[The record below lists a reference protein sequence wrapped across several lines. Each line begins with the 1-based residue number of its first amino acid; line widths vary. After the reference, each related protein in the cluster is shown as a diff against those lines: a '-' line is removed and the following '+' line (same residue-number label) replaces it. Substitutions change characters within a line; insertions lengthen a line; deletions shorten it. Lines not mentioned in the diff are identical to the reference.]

1 MMSSAKLSTQPVLVV
16 LLALLLFGTQAITPG
31 TSFAQEQG
39 IENLRQTGRA
49 FRSVAKQVS
58 PAVVYIQVEKEEETV
73 SHPGMSPFGNPFDDE
88 LFRRF
93 FGTPPD
99 LKGEQPP
106 RKRRSVGQGSGFIV
120 TPDGAIMT
128 NNHVVEDASRIS
140 VHLQDGRELPAE
152 IVGTDPATDVAI
164 IKVDESDLPFLKL
177 GNSDT
182 LEVGDWVLAFG
193 NPFGLSHT
201 MTAGIV
207 SAKGR
212 SGMGLSDYENF
223 IQTDA
228 AINPGNSGGPLVS
241 LDGRVVGMN
250 TAIFS
255 RSGGSLGIG
264 FAIPINMAQQVRQQL
279 VEHGKVTRG
288 HLGVY
293 IQDLNQDLA
302 ESFGLKEPRGI
313 LVAKVIE
320 DSPAEK
326 AGLQQGD
333 ILLTLNDEPV
343 GKVSEFRNRVAMMRP
358 ESEIKVG
365 LLRDGKSRTLM
376 VTIGKR
382 EDEPAVSQGKPETS
396 AELGMSLQPLT
407 PELREQLGYEDE
419 SGVLVANVEPG
430 SPAAAAGIVRGALIL
445 EVNRKP
451 VSRPEQVRQEL
462 KNNPDK
468 PLLLLVR
475 YKDGTRYLAL
485 KPE

>member
-1 MMSSAKLSTQPVLVV
+1 MKPRAPRISTPLLS
-16 LLALLLFGTQAITPG
+16 LLFAGLILISGSILP
-31 TSFAQEQG
+31 SRSLAQEQG
-39 IENLRQTGRA
+39 IENLKQTGMA
-49 FRSVAKQVS
+49 FRAVAKQVS
-58 PAVVYIQVEKEEETV
+58 PAVVFIKVEKEEEG
-73 SHPGMSPFGNPFDDE
+73 SAMSPFGNPFGDE
-88 LFRRF
+88 FFRRF
-93 FGTPPD
+93 FG
-99 LKGEQPP
+99 QPP
-106 RKRRSVGQGSGFIV
+106 QQQQPRHQPKHRSKGQGSGFIIS
-120 TPDGAIMT
+120 PDGYIMT
-128 NNHVVEDASRIS
+128 NNHVAGDAEKVS
-140 VHLQDGRELPAE
+140 VSLLDGREYQAE

-164 IKVDESDLPFLKL
+164 IKIDETDLPFLKL
-177 GNSDT
+177 GDSDQ

-201 MTAGIV
+201 LTAGIV

-228 AINPGNSGGPLVS
+228 AINPGNSGGPLVN

-255 RSGGSLGIG
+255 RSGGSMGIG

-279 VEHGKVTRG
+279 VKHGKVTRG

-302 ESFGLKEPRGI
+302 DSFGLSDTKGI
-313 LVAKVIE
+313 LIAKVIE

-333 ILLTLNDEPV
+333 VLLTLNGEPV
-343 GKVSEFRNRVAMMRP
+343 GKVSEFRNQVAMILP
-358 ESEIKVG
+358 DTKVKIG
-365 LLRDGKSRTLM
+365 LLRDGKEKTLT
-376 VTIGKR
+376 VTIGKQ
-382 EDEPAVSQGKPETS
+382 EDETEVAVSKAGPA
-396 AELGMSLQPLT
+396 AELGMSLQTLT

-419 SGVLVANVEPG
+419 TGVLVTNVEPG
-430 SPAAAAGIVRGALIL
+430 SPAADAGIVRGALIL
-445 EVNRKP
+445 EVNRQP
-451 VSRPEQVRQEL
+451 VTKPEQLQQAL
-462 KNNPDK
+462 KDNPGK

-475 YKDGTRYLAL
+475 YKDGTRYLAI